1 MNTSTH
7 APASAFAD
15 MGLAAPLLRALDA
28 EGYTTPTPIQ
38 SQAIAPVMEGR
49 DLLGIAQTGTGK
61 TAAFALPILHR
72 LQADPKPAPRRGC
85 RVLVLSPTREL
96 ASQIADS
103 FRAYGK
109 HLRLSVAVV
118 FGGAKINPQ
127 IKALAAGVDVLVA
140 TPGRLLDHL
149 GQHTAFLGECEIF
162 VLDEADQML
171 DQGFI
176 VPIRRIV
183 KNLTAKRQT
192 LFFSATMPT
201 EIGKLAGELLRDPL
215 KVEVTP
221 QATTVERV
229 DQRLIFVEA
238 DRKRELLVELFEDAK
253 LSRTIVFTR
262 TKRGADRVAK
272 YLEQAGVSASAIHGD
287 KSQPQRERALACF
300 KKGDVRA
307 LVATDIAARGIDID
321 AVSHVVQY
329 ELPNVPEAYVHRI
342 GRTAR
347 AGASGTAVA
356 FCAEDE
362 RGLLKDIQRA
372 TRQTIPSFDRRRDP
386 QLAVMAKAARASEA
400 ADASR
405 ASTYA
410 PQENHDARPARQEG
424 DPRRQPHRQRRGAQ
438 GASGGGGGR
447 PNHDARQAAAP
458 RSEGQGQVRRQTA
471 RLAANGQHPQRAPL
485 RPSARKA
492 AVGRRVPPL
501 QAINATASTA
511 RAHPSARGRRTRAPL
526 RPSARPKQ
534 PGELAAQYP
543 LGSRQQLS
551 MLSDRSGAW
560 SKV

>member
-1 MNTSTH
+1 
-7 APASAFAD
+7 
-15 MGLAAPLLRALDA
+15 MGLAQPLLRALDA

-38 SQAIAPVMEGR
+38 AQAIQPVMAGR

-96 ASQIADS
+96 ATQIADS

-127 IKALAAGVDVLVA
+127 IKALAQGVDVLVA

-183 KNLTAKRQT
+183 KNLTTKRQT

-229 DQRLIFVEA
+229 DQKLVFVEA
-238 DRKRELLVELFEDAK
+238 DRKRELLLELFEDAH

-272 YLEQAGVSASAIHGD
+272 FLEQGGVSASAIHGD
-287 KSQPQRERALACF
+287 KSQPQRERALASF
-300 KKGDVRA
+300 KRGDVRA

-347 AGASGTAVA
+347 AGADGIAVA
-356 FCAEDE
+356 FCADDE
-362 RGLLKDIQRA
+362 RNLLRDIQRA
-372 TRQTIPSFDRRRDP
+372 TRQTIPSVDRRRDP
-386 QLAVMAKAARASEA
+386 QLAVMAKATRNQEA
-400 ADASR
+400 AQA

-410 PQENHDARPARQEG
+410 PEEKHDARPPRQEG
-424 DPRRQPHRQRRGAQ
+424 DPRRQPHRQRRNG
-438 GASGGGGGR
+438 SGQGGGR
-447 PNHDARQAAAP
+447 PNHDQRQAAAARVEGKAQAGGHGRRDGQAP
-458 RSEGQGQVRRQTA
+458 RHDGQRRPEGQAPRPQGQRPPQGQRNGAASRPRGAETGSAAPRRQGDNRRA
-471 RLAANGQHPQRAPL
+471 GGERWDPAN
-485 RPSARKA
+485 S
-492 AVGRRVPPL
+492 
-501 QAINATASTA
+501 
-511 RAHPSARGRRTRAPL
+511 
-526 RPSARPKQ
+526 
-534 PGELAAQYP
+534 
-543 LGSRQQLS
+543 
-551 MLSDRSGAW
+551 
-560 SKV
+560 